1 MTVSH
6 ATYCIIDSDGELPEG
21 IVGLHGGA
29 VSNLPYRGIGVA
41 VSLLTRPVQDIV
53 AGAVEHEAV
62 VERLM
67 QTHTVLPMRFPT
79 VFTSQEAVLAMMS
92 QHHDSFREGLQ
103 RLHHQVEFGVKVL
116 WPRGEGVPSTGS
128 GQALPALR
136 RHGVPNAESCVGEP
150 QDARVTKEQGRD
162 ARATMS
168 GRQYIQE
175 RYRRY
180 QDRQALGEQAAQ
192 FGHGLDAALSTLATA
207 KRLRKVVAN
216 AFAFDGVYLVDKD
229 KGADFRRAFAEARR
243 SEPGFYYLLSGP
255 WPPYHFVTG

>member
-1 MTVSH
+1 
-6 ATYCIIDSDGELPEG
+6 
-21 IVGLHGGA
+21 
-29 VSNLPYRGIGVA
+29 
-41 VSLLTRPVQDIV
+41 
-53 AGAVEHEAV
+53 
-62 VERLM
+62 
-67 QTHTVLPMRFPT
+67 MRFPT
-79 VFTSQEAVLAMMS
+79 VFTGPEAVLAMLS
-92 QHHDSFREGLQ
+92 QHHDRFREGLQ

-116 WPRGEGVPSTGS
+116 WPRGEGVPPSCDAGLPSTGP
-128 GQALPALR
+128 GEALPALR
-136 RHGVPNAESCVGEP
+136 PHGVSNAGSCVGEP